1 MHTVARIR
9 IARAAPMEIAVS
21 GLHVRH
27 LSSRHGRRAS
37 RDSEEGCDGEL
48 DKFELHGR
56 NGIGV
61 WMWMLKV

>member
-1 MHTVARIR
+1 
-9 IARAAPMEIAVS
+9 MEIAVS
-21 GLHVRH
+21 GLNVRH